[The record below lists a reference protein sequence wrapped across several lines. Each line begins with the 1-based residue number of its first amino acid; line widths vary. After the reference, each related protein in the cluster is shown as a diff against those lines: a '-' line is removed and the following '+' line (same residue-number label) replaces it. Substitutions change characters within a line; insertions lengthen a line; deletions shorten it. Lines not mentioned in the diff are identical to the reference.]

1 MEGREKEGGKIRE
14 RGVIIRIS
22 TIPNS
27 NVFFLFGIFQLNAAR
42 VIVVSYLECRLTDRD
57 ENQITVA
64 ILLLRCHFKMFNI
77 SINHPSLTHLFT
89 HSLTH

>member
-14 RGVIIRIS
+14 RGVIIQIS

-27 NVFFLFGIFQLNAAR
+27 NVLFF
-42 VIVVSYLECRLTDRD
+42 YLEFFNRLTDRD

-64 ILLLRCHFKMFNI
+64 ILLLRYHFKIFNI
-77 SINHPSLTHLFT
+77 SINNPSLTNLFT